1 MLLISQGKFYGDPN
15 MFALML
21 LSEGVP
27 NTSLVWLLYVTLAF
41 MFLMII
47 VGWLTSRKEQD
58 QSEVQ
63 HEAKMPAKKD
73 AELMGER
80 KAK

>member
-1 MLLISQGKFYGDPN
+1 

-27 NTSLVWLLYVTLAF
+27 DTSLVWLLYIVLAF
-41 MFLMII
+41 MFLMVV
-47 VGWLTSRKEQD
+47 VGWLTGRKEQD
-58 QSEVQ
+58 QSEAR
-63 HEAKMPAKKD
+63 HEAKRPAKKD
-73 AELMGER
+73 AELKGGR

>member
-1 MLLISQGKFYGDPN
+1 

-27 NTSLVWLLYVTLAF
+27 NTSLAWLLYVMLAF
-41 MFLMII
+41 MFLMVV
-47 VGWLTSRKEQD
+47 VGWLTSRKEGD
-58 QSEVQ
+58 RSEVR

-73 AELMGER
+73 AELKGGR
-80 KAK
+80 KMKK